1 MLLGSRNHPDGFRYE
16 LLITS
21 FDVNEKS
28 YELTASLNPS
38 FFDSVGAYPSRQTR
52 KNGGNDVKKCRR
64 TRTNRPNK
72 D

>member
-52 KNGGNDVKKCRR
+52 KNGGK
-64 TRTNRPNK
+64 
-72 D
+72 